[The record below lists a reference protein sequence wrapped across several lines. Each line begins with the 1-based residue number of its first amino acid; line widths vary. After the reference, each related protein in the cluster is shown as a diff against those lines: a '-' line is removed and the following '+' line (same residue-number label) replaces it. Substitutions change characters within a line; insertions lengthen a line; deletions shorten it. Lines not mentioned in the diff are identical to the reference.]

1 MQNFFQ
7 RNLFHQLF
15 NVIFIIF
22 LYFSFFFSF
31 LISSSV
37 HARNPPSI
45 QLKSLELQ
53 QAFETVMKV

>member
-15 NVIFIIF
+15 NVIFIIIVII
-22 LYFSFFFSF
+22 F

-45 QLKSLELQ
+45 QLNSLELQ